1 LEIHRDSDVF
11 VCELVVDSHGAE
23 ERITRNA
30 ELLATY
36 RSDNGWEVI
45 AWAEEQQKVIEKG
58 GQ

>member
-36 RSDNGWEVI
+36 RSDNGWKLSLGRGTTE
-45 AWAEEQQKVIEKG
+45 G
-58 GQ
+58 D